1 MTGRPLRGTTLLLR
15 KETTDDQEACPD
27 SHPDALAL
35 GATLGLAGCGSNDAG
50 GMGGMNPSSSAS
62 PRMSQMPSQMPS
74 PTASTA
80 GQFNT
85 ADVMFVQMMIPHH
98 QQAVAMSDTL
108 LKKTGISTETAA
120 LAKEIKAAQQ
130 PEITTMEG
138 WLKAW
143 GHDVGGG
150 MGGMNHGGTDDGMA
164 TDAEMTTFDQAD
176 GAAAEKMY
184 LEMMT
189 KHHQGA
195 ITMAQAEIKNGK
207 NADAVALAGNIVTSQ
222 QQEITTIN
230 NLLANL

>member
-1 MTGRPLRGTTLLLR
+1 MIKKHVLTATL
-15 KETTDDQEACPD
+15 T
-27 SHPDALAL
+27 ALAL

-50 GMGGMNPSSSAS
+50 GMGGMNPSSSA
-62 PRMSQMPSQMPS
+62 PPQMSQRPSQMAS

-108 LKKTGISTETAA
+108 LKKSGVSAETTA
-120 LAKEIKAAQQ
+120 LAKEIQAAQQ
-130 PEITTMEG
+130 PEIAAMQG

-143 GHDVGGG
+143 GSDMDGG

-164 TDAEMTTFDQAD
+164 TDAEMKEFDQAA
-176 GAAAEKMY
+176 GAPAEKMY

-195 ITMAQAEIKNGK
+195 ITMAQAETTNGK
-207 NADAVALAGNIVTSQ
+207 NTDAVALAGNIVTSQ
-222 QQEITTIN
+222 QQEITSMKM
-230 NLLANL
+230 LLANL